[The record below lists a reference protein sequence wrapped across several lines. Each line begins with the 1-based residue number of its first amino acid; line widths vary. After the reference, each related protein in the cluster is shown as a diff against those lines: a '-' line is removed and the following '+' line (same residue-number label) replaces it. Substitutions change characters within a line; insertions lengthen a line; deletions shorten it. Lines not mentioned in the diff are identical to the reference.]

1 MANKFKDPL
10 VIGLTGEIGA
20 GKTTL
25 AEYLKFKHGFKT
37 LRYSK
42 IIQDLYHCDGKRD
55 TLQQVGQEIASNPDR
70 QKGLSLEAIRQINNN
85 PNSNFVIDG
94 LRHLLDYETLL
105 DHFGERFILI
115 YNNLTDNTYE
125 LYYNEPLISIEFTK
139 INPYKSSS
147 YKETL
152 PEEFQKTKNFS
163 ERTVENYINEAL
175 KNSQGV
181 TSEDFGVV
189 NSVPAIKDA
198 IGSIEGEQNKLNEF
212 KNETTETVN
221 SHKREVEQTLDK
233 SKKYSIIGAIITI
246 ILTLA
251 GLFIPI
257 IIQLD
262 AIQKERSEYNRE
274 IIYLQENLK
283 SSQDDLSELL
293 MKYENLLKTSE
304 LDATEIEALKIQI
317 EELNKEITELQF
329 QLENLVIFDNN
340 E

>member
-115 YNNLTDNTYE
+115 YIDSPFTTTYKRYNKRNNLD
-125 LYYNEPLISIEFTK
+125 LTK
-139 INPYKSSS
+139 
-147 YKETL
+147 
-152 PEEFQKTKNFS
+152 
-163 ERTVENYINEAL
+163 
-175 KNSQGV
+175 
-181 TSEDFGVV
+181 D
-189 NSVPAIKDA
+189 
-198 IGSIEGEQNKLNEF
+198 EF
-212 KNETTETVN
+212 KQIINN
-221 SHKREVEQTLDK
+221 K
-233 SKKYSIIGAIITI
+233 SEEDIIH
-246 ILTLA
+246 
-251 GLFIPI
+251 
-257 IIQLD
+257 
-262 AIQKERSEYNRE
+262 
-274 IIYLQENLK
+274 LK
-283 SSQDDLSELL
+283 GIC
-293 MKYENLLKTSE
+293 YTSNM
-304 LDATEIEALKIQI
+304 I
-317 EELNKEITELQF
+317 
-329 QLENLVIFDNN
+329 LENNKTFKDFFENFEIKFREYLCH
-340 E
+340 